1 MEIYNNIEIVWQAFG
16 NKPERNK
23 FVTAVNFTIKTPL
36 LTKAQRLE
44 FCEIVYSATNTYGA
58 VHKDI
63 WSQIEPLLSETRT
76 HTALS
81 IGDKITIGYSH
92 TYIVAE
98 VGFVKISGWE
108 E

>member
-1 MEIYNNIEIVWQAFG
+1 MRIEVTWQAFG

-23 FVTAVNFTIKTPL
+23 FVTAVEFELETPVH
-36 LTKAQRLE
+36 TETQRINL
-44 FCEIVYSATNTYGA
+44 CELIYAATNTYGA
-58 VHKDI
+58 IAKDF
-63 WSQIEPLLSETRT
+63 WTKIEPLLAENRT
-76 HTALS
+76 HTSLS